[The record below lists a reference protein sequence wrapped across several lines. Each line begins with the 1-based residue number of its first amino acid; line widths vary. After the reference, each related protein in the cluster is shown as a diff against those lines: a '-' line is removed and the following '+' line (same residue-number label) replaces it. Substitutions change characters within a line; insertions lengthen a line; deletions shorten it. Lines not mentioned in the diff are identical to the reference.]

1 LITDCGRHNENVL
14 SVAIKGEENGLEY
27 VEGQELDQEKLA
39 RVERMYNMTTKPTLP
54 KDLPP
59 GQTSCRALLEDKV
72 TGPYEDCWIDY
83 HFKITRRSPNSNS
96 KVIQITYEPF
106 DSTKHCPI
114 SISTGAVMGIITGTI
129 VLLGLL
135 LLLLWKMV
143 MKYLDRQELLAFN
156 KDIMNNKFWKE
167 ENPLYTP
174 AETTT
179 KNPVANTRK

>member
-1 LITDCGRHNENVL
+1 
-14 SVAIKGEENGLEY
+14 
-27 VEGQELDQEKLA
+27 
-39 RVERMYNMTTKPTLP
+39 
-54 KDLPP
+54 
-59 GQTSCRALLEDKV
+59 
-72 TGPYEDCWIDY
+72 
-83 HFKITRRSPNSNS
+83 
-96 KVIQITYEPF
+96 
-106 DSTKHCPI
+106 
-114 SISTGAVMGIITGTI
+114 MGIITGTI